1 MRKQWVQP
9 AIMLALSLNI
19 FSASAAEHQ
28 HEGDVQPWKVGS
40 QVYTN
45 GELFEADFGDL
56 PGGLFRTDD
65 PGFDV
70 DTALGAFGAGN
81 WLRFQGLGSL
91 SFWDGSSGSSD
102 SSWSNTVLNGEYIQ
116 FEDVLGNQTTFST
129 SGVSNPVGVIDQ
141 LDSAGDLHSH
151 LDMSIRNASNAL
163 GGSVGAYWVTLQLF
177 ETAPYSL
184 VPVSDFSAPFSIIF
198 NRGMQTAA
206 FETAVS
212 AALAP
217 VPIPSAIWL
226 FGSAVVGLVVSR
238 RRPSS
243 VIAV

>member
-19 FSASAAEHQ
+19 FSASAADQ
-28 HEGDVQPWKVGS
+28 HEGDVQPWRVGS
-40 QVYTN
+40 QVFTN
-45 GELFEADFGDL
+45 GILFEADFGDL

-70 DTALGAFGAGN
+70 DTALGAFGTGN
-81 WLRFQGLGSL
+81 WLRFQGVGSL
-91 SFWDGSSGSSD
+91 NFWDG
-102 SSWSNTVLNGEYIQ
+102 SSWSNTVLNGEHIE
-116 FEDVLGNQTTFST
+116 FEDVLGNLTTFST
-129 SGVSNPVGVIDQ
+129 SGVTNPVGVIDQ

-177 ETAPYSL
+177 ETAPDSL

-198 NRGMQTAA
+198 NRGMQTAD
-206 FETAVS
+206 FESAVS
-212 AALAP
+212 AAFAP

-226 FGSAVVGLVVSR
+226 FGSTVIGLVFSGR
-238 RRPSS
+238 RRSS
-243 VIAV
+243 VNAV